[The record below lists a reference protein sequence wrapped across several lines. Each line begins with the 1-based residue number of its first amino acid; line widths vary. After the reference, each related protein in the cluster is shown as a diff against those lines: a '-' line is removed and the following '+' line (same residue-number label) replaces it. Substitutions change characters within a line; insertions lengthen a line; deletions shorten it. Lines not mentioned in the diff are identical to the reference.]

1 MKKTY
6 NGPYKLE
13 NYPLEVYNRKY
24 GPLDKGQHI
33 WVIASYGNKL
43 GDRLRPADS
52 DEPIDYQWYL
62 ERLVNPIDLIMST
75 AGKVFRIKHNI
86 KD

>member
-1 MKKTY
+1 
-6 NGPYKLE
+6 
-13 NYPLEVYNRKY
+13 
-24 GPLDKGQHI
+24 LDKGQHI

-75 AGKVFRIKHNI
+75 ADKVFRIKHNI
-86 KD
+86 RD